1 MSSLTIGARERLI
14 IEVGKELN
22 NQGNKVGF
30 IFIGGNHEIEQ
41 LLGPYLFTTN
51 LIKWTNQVP
60 FLKRI
65 NKLKLF
71 LGVWSL
77 RTFLKNEKPDVLLAV
92 SIPPSIAVLT
102 AKVLANSK
110 TKIIVRQSNVVKLA
124 NVSEFSNVKRRPR
137 DFIIP
142 LLYKKAEGFIAVSK
156 GVKNNLKLLLGPDN
170 NIEVIYNKVLSNEWF
185 LAPSRK
191 PSHRWFK
198 DESIIVFLAVGR
210 LVEKKDYPTMIK
222 AFQIAS
228 RQCDKIRLLILGD
241 GPQKNKLQK
250 LIDNAQIKDK
260 IELLGHI
267 KHPHPYY
274 HFSFGYLL
282 SSVSEGMPSSLIE
295 ALGSACQIIS
305 TDCPSGP
312 NEILCGGKY
321 GKIVGIKDYEKMAS
335 SISESLTNMIPRSTL
350 LRRASDFTTENGI
363 KEYVSTISKF
373 CRTQKQL

>member
-228 RQCDKIRLLILGD
+228 GQCDKIRLLILGD

-373 CRTQKQL
+373 CQPQKQL